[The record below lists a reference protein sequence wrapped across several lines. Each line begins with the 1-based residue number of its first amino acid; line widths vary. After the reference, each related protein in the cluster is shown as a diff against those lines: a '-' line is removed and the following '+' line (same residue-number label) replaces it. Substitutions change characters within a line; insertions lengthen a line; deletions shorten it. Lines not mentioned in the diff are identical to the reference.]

1 MSGKGQKLL
10 NKLLTY
16 NESVVYW
23 KQYQKFF
30 PTQMQINESNLPIE
44 EWVNLS
50 NVHVHVDRFP
60 VLNSKFKI
68 IFIHGAGG
76 NGRLLAPYA
85 EMLRKNAY
93 EVIAPDLPPY
103 GLSYTNS
110 VKSLDY
116 QLWINI
122 LTDLIQWELKRDGK
136 PIILLGSSIGGM
148 LAYNV
153 ATQSKWVRGLIATTF
168 VDTSDADFRDQLA
181 PNKLISRIGKRLMDQ
196 FPSLLD
202 SFHLSVKHV
211 SRMNLITN
219 NSEMTKLIM
228 RDAYAGGTKIP
239 LRLLRTFLNM
249 KPMIKPENFDA
260 CPVLLVHPEL
270 DPMTPYSFSK
280 PFFDSLKSKKECVIL
295 KGAGHFPI
303 ESPGLEQLNKAV
315 LSFLQRIERG
325 EFSNMS

>member
-122 LTDLIQWELKRDGK
+122 LTDLIQWELKRTE
-136 PIILLGSSIGGM
+136 
-148 LAYNV
+148 N
-153 ATQSKWVRGLIATTF
+153 
-168 VDTSDADFRDQLA
+168 QL
-181 PNKLISRIGKRLMDQ
+181 
-196 FPSLLD
+196 F
-202 SFHLSVKHV
+202 
-211 SRMNLITN
+211 
-219 NSEMTKLIM
+219 
-228 RDAYAGGTKIP
+228 Y
-239 LRLLRTFLNM
+239 
-249 KPMIKPENFDA
+249 
-260 CPVLLVHPEL
+260 
-270 DPMTPYSFSK
+270 
-280 PFFDSLKSKKECVIL
+280 
-295 KGAGHFPI
+295 
-303 ESPGLEQLNKAV
+303 
-315 LSFLQRIERG
+315 
-325 EFSNMS
+325 